1 MNTLITNVS
10 YYKSLLM
17 KQFFLL
23 FAGLL
28 LTWSVSAQDLNA
40 RVQILSPQIQN
51 PNQRIFTVLETS
63 IRDFLN
69 NRRWSGDAVQAQER
83 IDCNFIITIN
93 NWDGSGS
100 FKAEAQIQSSRPV
113 YGTSYN
119 TTVININDKD
129 FDFNYSEG
137 QPLDFTDQ
145 NYTSNLTSL
154 LAYYAYIITGFDYD
168 TFSKNGGST
177 YFNKAQLVVN
187 NAQNAPNKGWKA
199 FEGLRNRFW
208 LTENLASKT
217 YSPVRES
224 IYEYHRQGLDI
235 MSGNQQKAEKVIQGL
250 LPKLQKIDKQKQ
262 GSMLPQL
269 FFTAKADEVVKILST
284 SAPQE
289 RLRAYN
295 LLAEMDPANISKYE
309 ALKKAK

>member
-1 MNTLITNVS
+1 M
-10 YYKSLLM
+10 KKLL
-17 KQFFLL
+17 FL

-28 LTWSVSAQDLNA
+28 LTSSLYAQDLNT

-69 NRRWSGDAVQAQER
+69 NRKWSANSLQAQER
-83 IDCNFIITIN
+83 IDCNVIITVT

-119 TTVININDKD
+119 TTVLNINDKD

-137 QPLDFTDQ
+137 QPMDYTDQ
-145 NYTSNLTSL
+145 SYTTNLTSL
-154 LAYYAYIITGFDYD
+154 LAFYAYIITGIDYD
-168 TFSKNGGST
+168 TFAKNGGT
-177 YFNKAQLVVN
+177 PYFNRAQLVVN

-199 FEGLRNRFW
+199 FENLRNRFW
-208 LTENLASKT
+208 LVENLLSRT
-217 YSPVRES
+217 YAPVRES
-224 IYEYHRQGLDI
+224 YYEYHREGLDV
-235 MSGNQQKAEKVIQGL
+235 MAGNKQKGEKAIQGI

-269 FFTAKADEVVKILST
+269 FFTAKADEMVQILST
-284 SAPQE
+284 SSPQD
-289 RLRAYN
+289 RIKAYN
-295 LLAEMDPANISKYE
+295 LLAEIDPANVSKYD